1 MKVEALQIDQS
12 HLSTKRMLDLM
23 AVSSDNGPMPLYLHA
38 INRILREMRIEQ
50 QAKGGSFNYIE
61 FKRRVEDAD
70 MTPAQ
75 RAPLAQRLDTLESF
89 MSGRQ
94 TGKVAA
100 FGVGKK
106 TKKERGSS
114 WLITVRPLLE
124 ILITYVDRTPSQEA

>member
-1 MKVEALQIDQS
+1 
-12 HLSTKRMLDLM
+12 MLDLM